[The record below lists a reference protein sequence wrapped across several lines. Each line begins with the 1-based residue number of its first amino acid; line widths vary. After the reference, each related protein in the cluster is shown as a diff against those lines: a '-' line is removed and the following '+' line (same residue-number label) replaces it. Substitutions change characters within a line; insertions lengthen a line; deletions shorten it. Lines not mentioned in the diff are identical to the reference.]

1 MEALVLKGLKHV
13 LVSLK
18 YISES
23 LFNKVT
29 GLRFYLPFM

>member
-18 YISES
+18 YMSES
-23 LFNKVT
+23 FLGHVQ
-29 GLRFYLPFM
+29 LIVRSW